1 MSYPRHPCFRE
12 PERTSMTEAP
22 RPTADAAET
31 DSPDDLS
38 APTTSERTCDCGAAF
53 TVDVKP
59 GFAGMRRFTCTECGR
74 RSYGPLTR
82 GWRIFWW
89 VVAGFTSVG
98 LVASNLLLIDGYSWI
113 PGALGLLS
121 FVVLCIDVSLRRRTD
136 GRGFAPAYVAVLT
149 VAITVSSVS
158 SILGVLLV
166 LGLNNGYSYDVVLQ
180 ERRSASTSEGYGAAV
195 ELTEGLRDRP
205 SWLTTSSGTSEQI
218 CDGGEDY
225 RMCLG
230 MHIAMYNSV
239 CIGVELS
246 TSASSTCERLREFID
261 DGNARLN
268 DCGYGCETR
277 AGDSG
282 RWGWAYMRPTPERVQ
297 VTNKDWLPEITT
309 TEHCIFDLGPVQ
321 IGACLTDEERTEL
334 ETEPEE

>member
-1 MSYPRHPCFRE
+1 
-12 PERTSMTEAP
+12 MTEAP

-38 APTTSERTCDCGAAF
+38 APTTSERTCRHCGAAF
-53 TVDVKP
+53 TGDVKP

-98 LVASNLLLIDGYSWI
+98 LVASNILLIDGYSWI

-149 VAITVSSVS
+149 VAITVSAVS
-158 SILGVLLV
+158 SILGVLV
-166 LGLNNGYSYDVVLQ
+166 VVGLNNGYSYDVVLQ
-180 ERRSASTSEGYGAAV
+180 ESKPATESQGYGAALS
-195 ELTEGLRDRP
+195 LTREP
-205 SWLTTSSGTSEQI
+205 SWGGGAGQI
-218 CDGGEDY
+218 CGDGDDY
-225 RMCLG
+225 RACVS

-239 CIGVELS
+239 CLGELTVSARSTCDSLS
-246 TSASSTCERLREFID
+246 TFID
-261 DGNARLN
+261 DVKARLA
-268 DCGYGCETR
+268 DCGSGCTTR
-277 AGDSG
+277 AGDDG
-282 RWGWAYMRPTPERVQ
+282 IWGWAYLRPAPEQ
-297 VTNKDWLPEITT
+297 TSITNKDWKSEISYV
-309 TEHCIFDLGPVQ
+309 EYCDFSLGPIQ
-321 IGACLTDEERTEL
+321 IGSCPVEKAP
-334 ETEPEE
+334 ETE